1 MGDAVAQYKQKI
13 SNDAVLKQP
22 TYAHDKEVTWATFLL
37 EREDFIQALRLE
49 NILDGVGELESW
61 KKRAIMLSLKKAAKE
76 LASSI
81 TAEDRNNLTYA
92 ALEQRLSQIFC
103 PPAESQLLKQEF
115 KGLKQKKT
123 EDISI
128 YLSAKQALY
137 NRAYSEAER
146 SNEFLVEQ
154 TIKGICN
161 DEVKKQLVTATFNV
175 NNPINDFDSLRKAA
189 LGACATERAKMEL
202 GISESTSMD
211 GLTSRTQHSFSNARK
226 GHDEV
231 EDMDIGKFGD
241 KKCYNCNRYGHLKKD
256 CKSKKPTFGKKHGQ
270 GHGAKGGGGSG
281 SNPGGSKKG
290 DCFKCGRPGHR
301 QKQCYATTHKNGNKI
316 ANPGKPPKRV
326 NQMPDPDGPGG
337 EVEMSSSGED

>member
-1 MGDAVAQYKQKI
+1 MGDAAAQYRQKI

-22 TYAHDKEVTWATFLL
+22 TYAHDKELTWATFLL
-37 EREDFIQALRLE
+37 EREDFIQALSLE
-49 NILDGVGELESW
+49 TILDGVGELESW

-92 ALEQRLSQIFC
+92 ELERRLSQIFC

-115 KGLKQKKT
+115 KQLKQKKT

-128 YLSAKQALY
+128 YLSAKQSLY
-137 NRAYSEAER
+137 NRAYGEAER

-161 DEVKKQLVTATFNV
+161 QEVQKQLVTAMFNV
-175 NNPINDFDSLRKAA
+175 NNPINDFDSLRRAA

-226 GHDEV
+226 GHDDV
-231 EDMDIGKFGD
+231 EDMEIGKLGD
-241 KKCYNCNRYGHLKKD
+241 KKCFNCNGYGHLKKD
-256 CKSKKPTFGKKHGQ
+256 CRSKKAAFGGRKNHSQGYGTKSGGKKG
-270 GHGAKGGGGSG
+270 
-281 SNPGGSKKG
+281 N
-290 DCFKCGRPGHR
+290 CYKCGRPGHR
-301 QKQCYATTHKNGNKI
+301 QKQCYATIHKNGSKI
-316 ANPGKPPKRV
+316 ANPGKPPKKV
-326 NQMPDPDGPGG
+326 NQIPDPDGPGG
-337 EVEMSSSGED
+337 EADLSSSGED

>member
-1 MGDAVAQYKQKI
+1 MGDVTAQYKQKI

-22 TYAHDKEVTWATFLL
+22 TYAHDKELTWATFLL
-37 EREDFIQALRLE
+37 EREDFIQALSLE
-49 NILDGVGELESW
+49 TILDGAGELESW

-115 KGLKQKKT
+115 KQLKQKKA

-128 YLSAKQALY
+128 YLSAKQSLY
-137 NRAYSEAER
+137 NRAYGEDER

-154 TIKGICN
+154 TIKGIYN
-161 DEVKKQLVTATFNV
+161 QEVKKQLVTATFNI
-175 NNPINDFDSLRKAA
+175 NNPITEFDSLRKAA

-211 GLTSRTQHSFSNARK
+211 GLTSRTQYSFSNARQ
-226 GHDEV
+226 GHDDV
-231 EDMDIGKFGD
+231 EDMDIGKLGD
-241 KKCYNCNRYGHLKKD
+241 K
-256 CKSKKPTFGKKHGQ
+256 
-270 GHGAKGGGGSG
+270 
-281 SNPGGSKKG
+281 
-290 DCFKCGRPGHR
+290 
-301 QKQCYATTHKNGNKI
+301 
-316 ANPGKPPKRV
+316 
-326 NQMPDPDGPGG
+326 
-337 EVEMSSSGED
+337 

>member
-1 MGDAVAQYKQKI
+1 MAQYKQKI

-22 TYAHDKEVTWATFLL
+22 TYAHDKEMTWATFLL
-37 EREDFIQALRLE
+37 EREDFIKALSLE
-49 NILDGVGELESW
+49 DILNGAGELESW

-81 TAEDRNNLTYA
+81 TAEDRNNLSYA
-92 ALEQRLSQIFC
+92 DLERRLSQIFC

-115 KGLKQKKT
+115 KQLKQKKT

-128 YLSAKQALY
+128 YLSAKQSLY
-137 NRAYSEAER
+137 NRAYGEAER

-161 DEVKKQLVTATFNV
+161 QEVQKQLVTATFNV
-175 NNPINDFDSLRKAA
+175 NNPINDFDSLRRAA

-226 GHDEV
+226 GHDDV
-231 EDMDIGKFGD
+231 EDMEIGKLGD
-241 KKCYNCNRYGHLKKD
+241 KKCFNCNGYGHLKKD
-256 CKSKKPTFGKKHGQ
+256 CKSKKAAFGGRKNHSQGYGTKSGGKKG
-270 GHGAKGGGGSG
+270 
-281 SNPGGSKKG
+281 N
-290 DCFKCGRPGHR
+290 CYKCGRPGHR
-301 QKQCYATTHKNGNKI
+301 QKQCYATIHKNGSKI
-316 ANPGKPPKRV
+316 ANPGKPPKKV
-326 NQMPDPDGPGG
+326 NQIPDPDGPGG
-337 EVEMSSSGED
+337 EVELSSSGED

>member
-1 MGDAVAQYKQKI
+1 MGDAAAQYRQKI

-22 TYAHDKEVTWATFLL
+22 TYAHDKELTWATFLL
-37 EREDFIQALRLE
+37 EREDFIQALSLE
-49 NILDGVGELESW
+49 TILDGVGELESW

-92 ALEQRLSQIFC
+92 ELERRLSQIFC

-115 KGLKQKKT
+115 KQLKQKKT

-128 YLSAKQALY
+128 YLSAKQSLY
-137 NRAYSEAER
+137 NRAYGEAER

-161 DEVKKQLVTATFNV
+161 QEVQKQLVTATFNV
-175 NNPINDFDSLRKAA
+175 NNPINDFDSLRRAA

-226 GHDEV
+226 GHDDV
-231 EDMDIGKFGD
+231 EDMEIGKLGD
-241 KKCYNCNRYGHLKKD
+241 KKCFNCNGYGHLKKD
-256 CKSKKPTFGKKHGQ
+256 CKSKKAAFGGRKNHSQGYGTKSGGKKG
-270 GHGAKGGGGSG
+270 
-281 SNPGGSKKG
+281 N
-290 DCFKCGRPGHR
+290 CYKCGRPGHR
-301 QKQCYATTHKNGNKI
+301 QKQCYATTHKNGSKI
-316 ANPGKPPKRV
+316 ANPGKPPKKV
-326 NQMPDPDGPGG
+326 NQIPDPDGPGG
-337 EVEMSSSGED
+337 EVELSSSGED

>member
-1 MGDAVAQYKQKI
+1 MGDAAAQYRQKI

-22 TYAHDKEVTWATFLL
+22 TYAHDKELTWATFLL
-37 EREDFIQALRLE
+37 EREDFIQALSLE
-49 NILDGVGELESW
+49 TILDGVGELESW

-92 ALEQRLSQIFC
+92 ELERRLSQIFC

-115 KGLKQKKT
+115 KQLKQKKT

-128 YLSAKQALY
+128 YLSAKQSLY
-137 NRAYSEAER
+137 NRAYGEAER

-161 DEVKKQLVTATFNV
+161 QEVQKQLVTATFNV
-175 NNPINDFDSLRKAA
+175 NNPINDFDSLRRAA

-226 GHDEV
+226 GHDDV
-231 EDMDIGKFGD
+231 EDMEIGKLGD
-241 KKCYNCNRYGHLKKD
+241 KKCFNCNGYGHLKKD
-256 CKSKKPTFGKKHGQ
+256 CRSKKAAFGGRKNHSQGYGTKSGGKKG
-270 GHGAKGGGGSG
+270 
-281 SNPGGSKKG
+281 N
-290 DCFKCGRPGHR
+290 CYKCGRPGHR
-301 QKQCYATTHKNGNKI
+301 QKQCYATIHKNGSKI
-316 ANPGKPPKRV
+316 ANPGKPPKKV
-326 NQMPDPDGPGG
+326 NQIPDPDGPGG
-337 EVEMSSSGED
+337 EVELSSSGED